1 MSGGALKAESG
12 PMTSINDTL
21 VDAIILAIDDDGTV
35 VDELDGV
42 MMEV

>member
-1 MSGGALKAESG
+1 
-12 PMTSINDTL
+12 MTSINDTL

-42 MMEV
+42 MVEF